1 MLVCPQM
8 EARPAEQAGW
18 ESETEKSLT
27 KAALD
32 VENVQGIALLL
43 HWGTPLSFSLY
54 IFFFLSGEGVYPYIS
69 RA

>member
-43 HWGTPLSFSLY
+43 HWGTPLSFFFVYFLFSLW
-54 IFFFLSGEGVYPYIS
+54 GGAYPYMG
-69 RA
+69 